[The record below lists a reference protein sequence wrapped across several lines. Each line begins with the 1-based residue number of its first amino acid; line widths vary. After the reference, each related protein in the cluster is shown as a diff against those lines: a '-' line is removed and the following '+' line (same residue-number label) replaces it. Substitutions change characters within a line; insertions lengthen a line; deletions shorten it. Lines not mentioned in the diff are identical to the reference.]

1 LGWEDILFIL
11 FLIGTYTFTMEPLTG
26 PPLITDDPPPPY
38 PSRDR
43 RRTLRTSRRHTRP
56 STDVEQHSPTTTDP
70 DINENTPLLLAPH
83 SSSQIRRPST
93 SFRAR
98 PRSLSHTS
106 VASASPSLAQ
116 TVISLFQDCDPA
128 DHRAEDDADVDV
140 DGVGAGTDGGDAEV
154 EYDILG
160 DADRHCVHGDIH
172 LHQDSTPVSARFSKR
187 GWSRYFRP
195 MRKKVYYMALF
206 HLLFLNFPYAL
217 AAWVYLFVF
226 TLVSTPIYF
235 GFFLLVPMFVGG

>member
-1 LGWEDILFIL
+1 
-11 FLIGTYTFTMEPLTG
+11 MEPLTG
-26 PPLITDDPPPPY
+26 PPLQNNGVAITDDPPPPY

-56 STDVEQHSPTTTDP
+56 STDPEHFPTTASDP
-70 DINENTPLLLAPH
+70 DINENTPLLLAPPSPH
-83 SSSQIRRPST
+83 SSSQNRRPST

-128 DHRAEDDADVDV
+128 DDGAEDDADVDV
-140 DGVGAGTDGGDAEV
+140 DEVGVVADGEV
-154 EYDILG
+154 EYDILA
-160 DADRHCVHGDIH
+160 DADRHCVHGDNH
-172 LHQDSTPVSARFSKR
+172 HHHHHHQEPTTVSARFSKR

-206 HLLFLNFPYAL
+206 HLLVLNFPYAL

-226 TLVSTPIYF
+226 TLVSTPIFHFILVFVLLLRIVF
-235 GFFLLVPMFVGG
+235 GTPFVGG